1 MRILAISDVE
11 EPWLDTRCRDG
22 SLDDVSLVLS
32 CGDLRA
38 GYLTGIAD
46 AANRVVAYVPG
57 NHDGS
62 FAEDEVPGCVS
73 LDGKIRDF
81 HGLRILGLGG
91 SLAYSNGV
99 YGFTEQQMKRRV
111 ARAVLLAQATGG
123 VDVVVA
129 HVPPAGYGDLDT
141 KAHRGFE
148 CFNMLLDRLH
158 PAYFLHGHIHRE
170 YVRSMKAISHPSGT
184 IICNCCGHRYLDIS
198 SKNLPKRKA
207 TRLFAVPKL

>member
-62 FAEDEVPGCVS
+62 FAEDEVLGCVS

-91 SLAYSNGV
+91 SLAYSNDV
-99 YGFTEQQMKRRV
+99 YGFTEQQM
-111 ARAVLLAQATGG
+111 
-123 VDVVVA
+123 
-129 HVPPAGYGDLDT
+129 
-141 KAHRGFE
+141 
-148 CFNMLLDRLH
+148 
-158 PAYFLHGHIHRE
+158 
-170 YVRSMKAISHPSGT
+170 
-184 IICNCCGHRYLDIS
+184 
-198 SKNLPKRKA
+198 
-207 TRLFAVPKL
+207 

>member
-1 MRILAISDVE
+1 MKVLAISDVE
-11 EPWLDTRCRDG
+11 EPWLDTRYRDG
-22 SLDDVSLVLS
+22 SLDDVFLVLS

-46 AANRVVAYVPG
+46 AANKVVAYVPG
-57 NHDGS
+57 NHDAS
-62 FAEDEVPGCVS
+62 FAGDDVPGCVS

-91 SLAYSNGV
+91 SLAYSGSV

-141 KAHRGFE
+141 RAHRGFE
-148 CFNMLLDRLH
+148 CFNQLLDRLR

-170 YVRSMKAISHPSGT
+170 YARGVKALPHPSGAV
-184 IICNCCGHRYLDIS
+184 ICNCCGHRYLDIS
-198 SKNLPKRKA
+198 SNDLPERKA
-207 TRLFAVPKL
+207 ARLFSVPKL